1 MGVETAARGI
11 FNKEVTDLNLAEA
24 ALLAGLPG
32 SPTRYSPFAHP
43 DAAKKRQEMVL
54 ARMEELKYISLKEKQ
69 TAEAEN

>member
-1 MGVETAARGI
+1 MYLNQTPYGGTLWGVETAARGI

-43 DAAKKRQEMVL
+43 DAAKKGR
-54 ARMEELKYISLKEKQ
+54 RWY
-69 TAEAEN
+69 